1 MIPLHRPAFGLG
13 TVIVSALANGPSCS
27 VQALEEAYAAATGC
41 SCAVW
46 LPSARAG
53 ICWALRASIV
63 PGARVLTPAFTCTVV
78 HEAVVRS
85 GGSIHLAD
93 PTPDDFLVDPR
104 AIVTARAEHEAV
116 VLSEPYGH
124 AYDLTKTV
132 PDMPLVPALRI
143 VDMAMSL
150 PHPALF
156 QRLQPSDFAV
166 ISFGTGKSMY
176 AGWGGIGFTGDRQ
189 LAEEVRRIRDA
200 ALAQSSFGLAG
211 RRITLIILRTAAHY
225 PWVYSL
231 TRKLWYQGR
240 SILSCARR
248 AGSREPAPALT
259 GAASTA
265 LPSGW
270 SAASTAGPEWSL
282 PSTYL
287 DRRLAL
293 WNLEQT
299 AVAHQARLA
308 LARRYHKNLEGA
320 RGLARPK
327 PSPYALS
334 HYTVRLDAGIRDMVK
349 ARLCQAGVYT
359 ISLWT
364 FPMHL
369 DRREFPNTF
378 RLSSEVV
385 NLPLSPWM
393 SADQVDQVCE
403 LLLQCIEAC
412 SRDSGVAK
420 GA

>member
-13 TVIVSALANGPSCS
+13 TVIVSALTNGPNCS

-41 SCAVW
+41 AWAVW

-53 ICWALRASIV
+53 ICWALRASIT
-63 PGARVLTPAFTCTVV
+63 PGARVLTPAFTCAVV

-93 PTPDDFLVDPR
+93 PAPDDFLLDPQ
-104 AIVTARAEHEAV
+104 AIVAAQAEDEAV

-124 AYDLTKTV
+124 AYDLTKSV
-132 PDMPLVPALRI
+132 PDMPPAPALRI

-176 AGWGGIGFTGDRQ
+176 AGWGAVGFTSDRQ
-189 LAEEVRRIRDA
+189 LAEEVRKIRDA
-200 ALAQSSFGLAG
+200 ALAQSGWGLAG
-211 RRITLIILRTAAHY
+211 RRFTMISLRTAAHY

-231 TRKLWYQGR
+231 ARKLRDQGR
-240 SILSCARR
+240 LLLSSARW
-248 AGSREPAPALT
+248 AGSPEPTPART
-259 GAASTA
+259 EAAATA
-265 LPSGW
+265 LPNGW

-282 PSTYL
+282 PSTHL

-299 AVAHQARLA
+299 AAAHQTRLA
-308 LARRYHKNLEGA
+308 LARRYHQNLEGA

-334 HYTVRLDAGIRDMVK
+334 HYTVRLDASMRDGVK
-349 ARLCQAGVYT
+349 GRLCQAGIYT

-364 FPMHL
+364 FPEHL
-369 DRREFPNTF
+369 DRREFPNAF
-378 RLSSEVV
+378 RLSSEVL

-393 SADQVDQVCE
+393 SADQVDQVCGI
-403 LLLQCIEAC
+403 LLRCIE
-412 SRDSGVAK
+412 SWKLEYSP
-420 GA
+420 